1 MAEEVDITVEVM
13 AEGDQVEGE
22 ADTAVEVMVEE
33 EDIAVEVM
41 AEGADPAV
49 GEAVITDHV
58 TVEEEADE
66 AVAIEEVPDADM
78 VANYLLV
85 GWFIFLLTASNTT
98 EKNL

>member
-1 MAEEVDITVEVM
+1 
-13 AEGDQVEGE
+13 
-22 ADTAVEVMVEE
+22 MVEE
-33 EDIAVEVM
+33 EDIAVDVM

-85 GWFIFLLTASNTT
+85 GGFIFLLTASNTT
-98 EKNL
+98 EKKL

>member
-33 EDIAVEVM
+33 EDIAVDVM
-41 AEGADPAV
+41 AEG
-49 GEAVITDHV
+49 DHD

-85 GWFIFLLTASNTT
+85 GWFIILLTASNTT
-98 EKNL
+98 EKKL